1 MSATIVEKDRLYQ
14 VISAPIV
21 SEKSTRT
28 AENYRQVVFKVLPG
42 ATKSEIKRA
51 VEMAFE
57 VEVESVQVANVHG
70 KAKRFGRSPGK
81 RRDWKKAYVK
91 LKEGHD
97 IDFTG
102 GQA

>member
-1 MSATIVEKDRLYQ
+1 MSDLTIQKDRLYQ
-14 VISAPIV
+14 VIQAPIV
-21 SEKSTRT
+21 SEKSTCT
-28 AENYRQVVFKVLPG
+28 ADQNRQVVFSVLPD

-70 KAKRFGRSPGK
+70 KTKRFGRVPGSRK
-81 RRDWKKAYVK
+81 DWKKAYVK

-97 IDFTG
+97 IDFAG
-102 GQA
+102 GL

>member
-1 MSATIVEKDRLYQ
+1 MSAAGMDKDRLFQ

-28 AENYRQVVFKVLPG
+28 ADRYRQVAFKVLPD
-42 ATKSEIKRA
+42 ATKEEIKQA

-57 VEVESVQVANVHG
+57 VQVESVQVANVRG
-70 KAKRFGRSPGK
+70 KVKRFGRTPGK
-81 RRDWKKAYVK
+81 RKDWKKAYVK

-102 GQA
+102 GQT

>member
-1 MSATIVEKDRLYQ
+1 MSVVSADKDRLYQ

-28 AENYRQVVFKVLPG
+28 ADKYRQVVFKVLPG
-42 ATKSEIKRA
+42 ATKTEIKQA
-51 VEMAFE
+51 IEMAFD

-70 KAKRFGRSPGK
+70 KVKRFGRTPGK
-81 RRDWKKAYVK
+81 RKDWKKAYVK

-97 IDFTG
+97 IDFAG
-102 GQA
+102 GQT

>member
-1 MSATIVEKDRLYQ
+1 MSKTDIDKDFLYQ
-14 VISAPIV
+14 VILAPIV

-28 AENYRQVVFKVLPG
+28 ADKHRQVVFQVMPG
-42 ATKSEIKRA
+42 ASKQDIKQA

-57 VEVESVQVANVHG
+57 VEVQSVQTINMRG
-70 KAKRFGRSPGK
+70 KVKRFGRTPGGRK
-81 RRDWKKAYVK
+81 DWKKAYVK

-97 IDFTG
+97 IDFAG

>member
-1 MSATIVEKDRLYQ
+1 MSAISLEKDRLYQ

-28 AENYRQVVFKVLPG
+28 ADKYRQVVFKVLPG
-42 ATKSEIKRA
+42 ATKHEIKRA

-57 VEVESVQVANVHG
+57 VEVESVQVANVRG
-70 KAKRFGRSPGK
+70 KVKRFGRTPGK
-81 RRDWKKAYVK
+81 RKDWRKAYVK

-102 GQA
+102 GQT

>member
-1 MSATIVEKDRLYQ
+1 MSAAPTEKDRLYQ

-28 AENYRQVVFKVLPG
+28 ADKYRQVVFKVLPT
-42 ATKSEIKRA
+42 ASKQEIKRA

-57 VEVESVQVANVHG
+57 VEVESVQVANMHG
-70 KAKRFGRSPGK
+70 KFKRFGRTPGK
-81 RRDWKKAYVK
+81 RKDWKKAYVK

-102 GQA
+102 GQT

>member
-1 MSATIVEKDRLYQ
+1 MSVDKDFLYQ
-14 VISAPIV
+14 VILAPIV

-28 AENYRQVVFKVLPG
+28 ADKHRQVVFKVMPG
-42 ATKSEIKRA
+42 ATKEHIKQA
-51 VEMAFE
+51 VEISFD
-57 VEVESVQVANVHG
+57 VEVEAVQVANVHG
-70 KAKRFGRSPGK
+70 KIKRLGRTPGS

-102 GQA
+102 GQV